1 MYVAILSRSVTSAN
15 AAGMQSLLDA
25 LESRQVKLCYHEE
38 FFDSIS
44 KIPGVRLPQGVVFT
58 SSEDLPEGISLLLS
72 LGGDGTFLSSLT
84 FVRERQIPVA
94 GINFGHLGFLTTA
107 KVEEGDSMAWLD
119 HLLEGNYTLDD
130 RDLLKVSAPE
140 IPDGFYPYAVNEI
153 SIQRKGTSMLSIDIS
168 INGMQLPAYWADGLV
183 IATPTGSTAYS
194 LSVGGPIVLPDSK
207 VLIIAPIAP
216 HNLNVRPLVIPIESK
231 IGLCVNPGKG
241 DAIVTVDN
249 RSFDIRQGD
258 KIEITRGEYGFRYVS
273 LHDNTFIDA
282 LKNKLLWGGDKRNT
296 L

>member
-25 LESRQVKLCYHEE
+25 LESRKVKLCYHEK
-38 FFDSIS
+38 FFNSIS
-44 KIPGVRLPQGVVFT
+44 RIPGVRLPEGVVFT
-58 SSEDLPEGISLLLS
+58 SSEDLPEGISLFLS

-107 KVEEGDSMAWLD
+107 KVEEDDALAWLD
-119 HLLEGNYTLDD
+119 DLLEGNYTLDD
-130 RDLLKVSAPE
+130 RDLLKVSVAG
-140 IPDGFYPYAVNEI
+140 IPDGFYPYAVNEV

-168 INGMQLPAYWADGLV
+168 IDGMQLPAYWADGLV

-216 HNLNVRPLVIPIESK
+216 HNLNVRPLVIPAGSK
-231 IGLCVNPGKG
+231 IELCVNPGKG
-241 DAIVTVDN
+241 DALVTVDN
-249 RSFDIRQGD
+249 RSFDICPEQ

-282 LKNKLLWGGDKRNT
+282 LKNKLLWGGDKRNI
-296 L
+296 